1 MGVSPSAANLGK
13 GGELPDLNKPQYYS
27 RPRSGG
33 EDAGMLLNVR
43 GKSHFDFID
52 IAPPKGKL
60 FKGTPFGYL
69 KTSVEDKARIQDMM
83 SALEENN

>member
-1 MGVSPSAANLGK
+1 MGVSPSSANIGK
-13 GGELPDLNKPQYYS
+13 GGELPDLSKPQYYS

-33 EDAGMLLNVR
+33 EEAGMILNVR
-43 GKSHFDFID
+43 GKSNLTLSFY

-69 KTSVEDKARIQDMM
+69 KTSVEDKAKI
-83 SALEENN
+83 